1 MSEKASIYTDGGCSG
16 NPGPGAWAFA
26 IMSRHNTVCRSG
38 SEPSTTNNRMELEA
52 VIHALGY
59 VHGREEL
66 KPNGINMY
74 TDSQY
79 VKRGITEWIG
89 RWQSNGWKNA
99 AKKPVKNQD
108 LWKKL
113 LSLSGQLDIIWHWV
127 RGHSG
132 NEMNELCDRLVKKE
146 IQNLL

>member
-1 MSEKASIYTDGGCSG
+1 
-16 NPGPGAWAFA
+16 
-26 IMSRHNTVCRSG
+26 
-38 SEPSTTNNRMELEA
+38 MELEA
-52 VIHALGY
+52 VIHAFGY
-59 VHGREEL
+59 VHNRAEL
-66 KPNGINMY
+66 KLHGINVY

-113 LSLSGQLDIIWHWV
+113 LSLSGQLDIVWHWV